1 MVPAGDLTRVFR
13 AQDLVLGDSA
23 LFCATGITDSSLLPG
38 VKLIGHRA
46 ETHSILMRARSG
58 TVRHIQAV
66 HHLDRKVAPLREG
79 FLI

>member
-1 MVPAGDLTRVFR
+1 MQGFHPGSVGFQNGPDRP
-13 AQDLVLGDSA
+13 
-23 LFCATGITDSSLLPG
+23 LLPG

-66 HHLDRKVAPLREG
+66 HQLDRKSTPLREA
-79 FLI
+79 FLKDL